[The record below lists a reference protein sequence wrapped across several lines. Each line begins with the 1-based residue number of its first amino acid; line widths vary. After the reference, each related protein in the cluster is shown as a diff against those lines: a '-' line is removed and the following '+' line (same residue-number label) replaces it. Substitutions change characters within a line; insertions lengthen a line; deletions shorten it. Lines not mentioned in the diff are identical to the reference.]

1 MGWCIADAALSTCGG
16 NTIAVI
22 SIDCHLNVHQ
32 QVSLLH
38 SKVSWH
44 SMLTLK
50 YVSLLQDE
58 VVTAGGEYTCYQL
71 LFNLEMKPRKEK
83 PRELPFNSRRL

>member
-38 SKVSWH
+38 SKVSWY

-58 VVTAGGEYTCYQL
+58 VVTAGGGVYMLSAPVQ
-71 LFNLEMKPRKEK
+71 PRNETTKRK
-83 PRELPFNSRRL
+83 T